1 MKKHNLSHELFL
13 KVFTKEGNSRLPTV
27 HYECDMEIEET
38 TSFAHPSFITYES
51 LQFFIDSK
59 LKELETNTMQIDGLH
74 AKHKSIPQWSP
85 YGRLG
90 ADRVLFD
97 VTTSTGHINIDF
109 NRLSISSHSGFSS
122 IRANVGVFKG
132 KWMYEVMLGTKGV
145 MQVGW
150 ATNRCRFS
158 QEKGVGDT
166 PDSYAYDGNR
176 VRKWNLN
183 TFRYGDTWHPGDV
196 IGITMDLE
204 EGCVAFYRNGR
215 HLGQAFNNVKVG
227 QGMVY
232 FPAVS
237 LAYNESLV
245 ANFGATPLRYPVDGY
260 HPLEAIPYNDICKA
274 NLLFEW
280 TFSLILMESRHE
292 PTVSTYLNSQ
302 SPSRNIS
309 CYLILNLILERL
321 APLITNRY
329 IIEACLLKKL
339 LASHSNQEVHLL
351 LDLFWALL
359 EVQQIHECLEY
370 MVSAIINGY
379 RYSNIGS
386 VDNFDLKGMLKEC
399 LSPTEFNSTINFPP
413 LETTPGECSTGSP
426 AVSFTHQKQYLLLF
440 LSLVQHP
447 RTRIYLLQHTLFDK
461 VKFPQL
467 LEIRPIL
474 DNEILEKKIFPN
486 LTVFSVMNSEAFHC
500 LKSKEIEHCLT
511 ELESLHHMIIDTL
524 IFQDEFCRKVFLAK
538 FDSFIKENRSHF
550 NPVRVGVGDI
560 AGSQQM
566 SPLPVLLCFF
576 HRLTSLI
583 RIQYENMIN
592 VLPISF
598 FVESSCVSNDI
609 TRVGG
614 VVSHLS
620 KTYEREIS
628 QYIETASSMNPLLK
642 HVYIL
647 IDGLIKLYSIGAH
660 KQLGKHCAIRETL
673 SEFANALEELDE
685 LDAEDTETK
694 DAIQK
699 STEILEKELLCRA
712 RQLAWINSTV
722 LTASKRADIH
732 WLLKLLL
739 NTLEHASSSGCLFG
753 FIPDYY
759 IESCLNLCFAIRFY
773 FGSTNSSRST
783 SVTYNP
789 SLTLDHAKECWELIK
804 QFSTFI
810 ASHFAD
816 ERVANSDLRDSIA
829 QALASLV
836 SNPETLKALESISMS
851 SRQKMITSLT
861 APYENRAWAQSNW
874 ILLRLW
880 KGDGYAYRYTVPP
893 NMAAKVGNTHT
904 NKDLLSTLNYLKPC
918 PSQLF
923 QNHVRDYL
931 TTNKQASNAF
941 ISSLLS
947 QLNWSFSEFIGMLQ
961 EIQNAANRPEKVFI
975 DSRQLKICCTCFDL
989 TLALL
994 RVIEMISTINPLLIT
1009 IPDGNDLILTQLC
1022 TMLNQI
1028 LNRITVPTGCFEFI
1042 TDLDIPGLELVAHFP
1057 ILTAVTGILVALI
1070 LKGPSDSK
1078 EMAMNA
1084 FVADASFLPT
1094 SILYLCG
1101 KNSDGSS
1108 NDSSRKSLCLANYE
1122 EVNAEEVESL
1132 EEMTK
1137 LLIAKHEN
1145 LESSKA
1151 VEDIPDDEMCTICYA
1166 NRKTALFVPCSHKSC
1181 KACISMHFLRNQE
1194 CFFCKTVLD
1203 RVVFTNSD
1211 EVLYPKK

>member
-1 MKKHNLSHELFL
+1 MCTGHDVFL
-13 KVFTKEGNSRLPTV
+13 KVFAKECKASSATATRRHQTLDYT
-27 HYECDMEIEET
+27 
-38 TSFAHPSFITYES
+38 
-51 LQFFIDSK
+51 
-59 LKELETNTMQIDGLH
+59 LKEVETNAIQIGALD
-74 AKHKSIPQWSP
+74 AKYKSIAHWSP

-90 ADRVLFD
+90 AERVVFD
-97 VTTSTGHINIDF
+97 VTASTGHINTDF
-109 NRLSISSHSGFSS
+109 ARLSLSSHSGFSS

-150 ATNRCRFS
+150 ATNRCKFS

-183 TFRYGDTWHPGDV
+183 TFRYGETWHPGDV
-196 IGITMDLE
+196 IGITIDLE
-204 EGCVAFYRNGR
+204 EGCVGFYRNGKY
-215 HLGQAFNNVKVG
+215 LGQAFNNVKIG

-245 ANFGATPLRYPVDGY
+245 ANFGATPLRYPVEGY
-260 HPLEAIPYNDICKA
+260 QPLEAVPYIELCKA
-274 NLLFEW
+274 DIMFDWIFN
-280 TFSLILMESRHE
+280 LILLESRNE
-292 PTVSTYLNSQ
+292 PTSTAFNNSQ

-309 CYLILNLILERL
+309 SYLILNMILERL
-321 APLITNRY
+321 SPFVTNRY
-329 IIEACLLKKL
+329 IIEACMLKKL
-339 LASHSNQEVHLL
+339 LSFHNNHEIHIL

-370 MVSAIINGY
+370 LVSAIINGY
-379 RYSNIGS
+379 RYSNIAC
-386 VDNFDLKGMLKEC
+386 VDNNTDLQGIVKDC
-399 LSPTEFNSTINFPP
+399 LSPSEFSHTINFP
-413 LETTPGECSTGSP
+413 
-426 AVSFTHQKQYLLLF
+426 AVERAAPESSSSSVNFVHQKQYLILF

-461 VKFPQL
+461 VKFPLL

-474 DNEILEKKIFPN
+474 DNDILEKRIFPH
-486 LTVFSVMNSEAFHC
+486 LTVYSVITSEAFQN
-500 LKSKEIEHCLT
+500 LKSKDIEHCLS
-511 ELESLHHMIIDTL
+511 ELESYHHMIMDTL

-538 FDSFIKENRSHF
+538 FDLFIKENRSHF
-550 NPVRVGVGDI
+550 NPVRVGGVGEI
-560 AGSQQM
+560 SGSQQA
-566 SPLPVLLCFF
+566 SPLPVILCFF

-598 FVESSCVSNDI
+598 FVDSSCVSNEI
-609 TRVGG
+609 TRIGG

-620 KTYEREIS
+620 KTFEREIA

-673 SEFANALEELDE
+673 EEFANALEEMDE
-685 LDAEDTETK
+685 LESDDPETK
-694 DAIQK
+694 QVIQK
-699 STEILEKELLCRA
+699 STEVLEKELLCRA

-722 LTASKRADIH
+722 LTASRRADIY

-739 NTLEHASSSGCLFG
+739 NTLDHASQSGCLFG

-773 FGSTNSSRST
+773 FGTSNSSSNVSHT
-783 SVTYNP
+783 A
-789 SLTLDHAKECWELIK
+789 LTADNDKECWDLLK

-836 SNPETLKALESISMS
+836 SNPETLKALEGISIN

-880 KGDGYAYRYTVPP
+880 KGDGFAYRYTVPP
-893 NMAAKVGNTHT
+893 NMAAKVGNTHA

-923 QNHVRDYL
+923 QNHLREYL
-931 TTNKQASNAF
+931 TLNRQASNAF

-994 RVIEMISTINPLLIT
+994 RVIEMIATINPFLIT
-1009 IPDGNDLILTQLC
+1009 KPEGNDLILTQLC

-1028 LNRITVPTGCFEFI
+1028 LNRVTVPTGCFEFI

-1057 ILTAVTGILVALI
+1057 IVTAVAGILVALVH
-1070 LKGPSDSK
+1070 KGPQESH
-1078 EMAMNA
+1078 EIALNA
-1084 FVADASFLPT
+1084 YISDASFLP
-1094 SILYLCG
+1094 SSLLFLSSKCDA
-1101 KNSDGSS
+1101 NSSKGST
-1108 NDSSRKSLCLANYE
+1108 RKSLCLANYE
-1122 EVNAEEVESL
+1122 EVSAEELEIL
-1132 EEMTK
+1132 EETIK
-1137 LLIAKHEN
+1137 LVIAKHEN
-1145 LESSKA
+1145 LESSKSI
-1151 VEDIPDDEMCTICYA
+1151 EEIPEDEMCTICYA
-1166 NRKTALFVPCSHKSC
+1166 NRKTALFVPCGHKSC
-1181 KACISMHFLRNQE
+1181 KSCISMHFLRNQE